1 MIDATNKNRQDV
13 HRRRRI
19 RRAASRSR
27 GVEGKQGWQ
36 RRIVDT
42 KKPTIIGSVRRKRDF
57 QEVTAKERDFIGA
70 SARLAPFSSL
80 LNQRLCDEVFQREA
94 ASQDLIDAYL
104 NHISRKSRLPLF
116 PDVSFSC
123 PLLPAGATPRFSSLH
138 PHPWPFLFR
147 YAPLSLF
154 LRTFSSC
161 LISLRSCSVAGFL
174 FWSLILRGEDAA
186 SNLRGFER
194 KSSFPRWRSSLF
206 CSSAGPDSGAYGS
219 VSFPRVPASNLIPA
233 DRCRDLARIL
243 PPFRV

>member
-27 GVEGKQGWQ
+27 GVEGEQGWQ

-42 KKPTIIGSVRRKRDF
+42 KKPTIIGSVWRKRDF

-123 PLLPAGATPRFSSLH
+123 PLLPASVQPLGSRPFVPIPDHSSFATLLFRSSSVLFLLAL
-138 PHPWPFLFR
+138 FLF
-147 YAPLSLF
+147 
-154 LRTFSSC
+154 
-161 LISLRSCSVAGFL
+161 
-174 FWSLILRGEDAA
+174 
-186 SNLRGFER
+186 
-194 KSSFPRWRSSLF
+194 
-206 CSSAGPDSGAYGS
+206 
-219 VSFPRVPASNLIPA
+219 VPAP
-233 DRCRDLARIL
+233 
-243 PPFRV
+243 